1 MTIGFWLDW
10 ARRFRWQLAA
20 ISILTL
26 LSSLATLAVPWL
38 AAQALSDVVSSSDR
52 APDLSQ
58 TLTILVVVLAVLTG
72 LNIAAAI
79 QSERASTRILTDLRK
94 RLYEHVQIMPLAFH
108 DEQRSGDVLALTSY
122 EVGNLSDFLASTLA
136 NAPAILLT
144 TLGAIAILYWID
156 PVMALIVPLLVP
168 AFAIMIRL
176 TGRQLRGLSGKVRA
190 AEVDLVAI
198 AERDLEILPA
208 IKAFATEEHHRSV
221 FAKAAETA
229 REYAVQQAQLKA
241 IIGPSMAFIAALAAI
256 AVLMIGSGFL
266 SGEAAAPEEVFAFLL
281 YAALLTRPAGALAN
295 MYSSYQM
302 ARGTLA
308 RLEAVLAF
316 DPEPGHH
323 GGMQIDR
330 AKGAISFD
338 DLSFAY
344 PNRETVL
351 DKLKLDIAAGETV
364 AITGP
369 NGVGKSTLVRLL
381 LRFYQPS
388 SGRIT
393 LDETDIQEFQV
404 REFRRQF
411 GYVPQRALLFNGSIA
426 DNIAFGQATSNCEKE
441 IVKAARLAQVDRF
454 LDDLPQGLQTQIG
467 DHGVKLSGGQRQRI
481 ALARALLRDP
491 PIMILDEATSMYDLE
506 SEAAFVEEC
515 VDMLNDRTVILIT
528 HRPASLSLAD
538 RVVRLE
544 TGGLIETQA
553 KQAQGK

>member
-1 MTIGFWLDW
+1 MSASFWIEW
-10 ARRFRWQLAA
+10 ARRFRWQLAG
-20 ISILTL
+20 ISTLTL
-26 LSSLATLAVPWL
+26 LSSIATLAVPWL
-38 AAQALSDVVSSSDR
+38 AANALGAIVSSQGD
-52 APDLSQ
+52 APDLTR
-58 TLTILVVVLAVLTG
+58 TLIILVVVLALLTG

-79 QSERASTRILTDLRK
+79 QSEHASTRILTDLRK
-94 RLYEHVQIMPLAFH
+94 RLYEHVQIMPLSFH

-176 TGRQLRGLSGKVRA
+176 TGRQLRGLSAKVRA
-190 AEVDLVAI
+190 AEVELVAI

-208 IKAFATEEHHRSV
+208 IKAFATEDHHTAH
-221 FAKAAETA
+221 FAKAAENA
-229 REYAVQQAQLKA
+229 RVYALKQAQLKA
-241 IIGPSMAFIAALAAI
+241 FIGPVMAFIAALAAI
-256 AVLMIGSGFL
+256 GVLMIGSGAL
-266 SGEAAAPEEVFAFLL
+266 TGEASSPAEVFAFLL
-281 YAALLTRPAGALAN
+281 YAALLTRPAGALAT

-316 DPEPGHH
+316 DPEPGHD
-323 GGMQIDR
+323 GGVGITR
-330 AKGAISFD
+330 AKGAISFEN
-338 DLSFAY
+338 LSFSY
-344 PNRETVL
+344 PNRAPVL
-351 DKLKLDIAAGETV
+351 SNLNLKIEPGQTIAVTGE
-364 AITGP
+364 

-381 LRFYQPS
+381 LRFYEAG

-393 LDETDIQEFQV
+393 LDGTDISKFQI

-426 DNIAFGQATSNCEKE
+426 DNIVFGQSSDNLEQQIKT
-441 IVKAARLAQVDRF
+441 AARMAQVDRF
-454 LDDLPQGLQTQIG
+454 LADLPQGLNTQIG

-481 ALARALLRDP
+481 ALARALFANP

-515 VDMLNDRTVILIT
+515 VEVLKDRTVILIT
-528 HRPASLSLAD
+528 HRPASLKLAD
-538 RVVRLE
+538 RVIKLGANGVSE
-544 TGGLIETQA
+544 INPESD
-553 KQAQGK
+553 

>member
-1 MTIGFWLDW
+1 MAFWLEW
-10 ARRFRWQLAA
+10 ARRFKWQLAA
-20 ISILTL
+20 ISTLTL
-26 LSSLATLAVPWL
+26 LSSIATLSVPWL
-38 AAQALSDVVSSSDR
+38 AADALGTVISAEGE

-58 TLTILVVVLAVLTG
+58 TLVLLVIALALLTG

-94 RLYEHVQIMPLAFH
+94 RLYEHVQIMPLSFH

-168 AFAIMIRL
+168 AFAMMIRL

-190 AEVDLVAI
+190 AEVELVAI

-208 IKAFATEEHHRSV
+208 IKAFAVEEHHRAG
-221 FAKAAETA
+221 FAKAAELS

-241 IIGPSMAFIAALAAI
+241 FIGPIMAFIAALAAI
-256 AVLMIGSGFL
+256 GVLMIGSGQL
-266 SGEAAAPEEVFAFLL
+266 SGEASSPAEVFAFLL
-281 YAALLTRPAGALAN
+281 YAALLTRPAGALAT

-308 RLEAVLAF
+308 RLETVLAF
-316 DPEPGHH
+316 SPETGHNS
-323 GGMQIDR
+323 GKRITR
-330 AKGAISFD
+330 VKGAIEFEN
-338 DLSFAY
+338 LSFAY
-344 PNRETVL
+344 PNRLPVL
-351 DKLKLDIAAGETV
+351 TDLNLSIDPGETLAV
-364 AITGP
+364 TGD

-381 LRFYQPS
+381 LRFYDVS

-393 LDETDIQEFQV
+393 LDGTDISEFQV
-404 REFRRQF
+404 QEFRRQF

-426 DNIAFGQATSNCEKE
+426 DNIAFGQSADNREQRIKA
-441 IVKAARLAQVDRF
+441 AARLSQVDNF
-454 LDDLPQGLQTQIG
+454 LADLPEGLDTQIG

-481 ALARALLRDP
+481 ALARALFNDP

-515 VDMLNDRTVILIT
+515 VEVLKDRTVILIT
-528 HRPASLSLAD
+528 HRPASLSLAS
-538 RVVRLE
+538 RVIKLGTDGINV
-544 TGGLIETQA
+544 ISSKA
-553 KQAQGK
+553 D